1 MTTSSTPLMS
11 TITTETT
18 NTTTSAPTGARE
30 LYLLWLI
37 PLVVVSFLLVLL
49 YRWCRMRLRKR
60 MSEQHGASGQ
70 LWTTPSPP
78 MGLSPPGRA
87 NDGHLEAIRPPS
99 VGISQPH
106 PAPMNAEPMV
116 DPESAEA
123 IKKRLRG
130 RVQITAVVGRKESTT
145 KINGIAAYYVPS
157 KEAYYIPSINCFYI
171 PSRNTG
177 TPVDYNGP
185 HLGGGS
191 SQPVGVSRPR
201 PAPIAI
207 GHAVGSV
214 QNPAVGPLPPR
225 SNQA

>member
-18 NTTTSAPTGARE
+18 NTTTSAPTAGARE

-60 MSEQHGASGQ
+60 MSEQHGD
-70 LWTTPSPP
+70 
-78 MGLSPPGRA
+78 
-87 NDGHLEAIRPPS
+87 DGHLEAIRPPS